1 MYNIEMSTKTL
12 YHVTD
17 ASNVDSILSEGLRPQ
32 PGDSRRLVFLTS
44 TAEEAEHIGE
54 LYDTIDDAVVLEVE
68 VMEHKVMDDP
78 EPHGDLDSYAH
89 RGEVPAHDVEVVS
102 G

>member
-1 MYNIEMSTKTL
+1 MTTETL

-17 ASNVDSILSEGLRPQ
+17 TSNVDSILAEGLKPN
-32 PGDSRRLVFLTS
+32 PADADRLVFL
-44 TAEEAEHIGE
+44 AGDADEAARVGE
-54 LYDTIDDAVVLEVE
+54 LYDTIDDPVVLEVE

-89 RGEVPAHDVEVVS
+89 RGPIPSHDVEVVS
-102 G
+102 E